1 MVSACTCT
9 VDEASNHLAHYR
21 TVTKTLAAIGA
32 TIACAPVALADRPL
46 SVLRSAGTKTDP
58 VLQLNWGLLA
68 ISIVVIVII
77 GTLLVLALA
86 RQRQPRPAF
95 DAPRP
100 LPVSR
105 PSGGI
110 TWIYIGIGLT
120 ALTLLGSLVWSMV
133 VLAHVA
139 APAGKAGLE
148 LVVTGHQWWWQ
159 VNYIGDPISRRFT
172 TANEIHIPVGVP
184 VRITLKSADV
194 IHSFWVPAL
203 SGKTD
208 LIPGQSNTTWIEARE
223 PGTYRGQCGEY
234 CGAQH
239 AHMAFSVVADSP
251 ATFDAWWQAQLA
263 DSPAPT
269 DDSAKA
275 GQIAFL
281 RRCGSCH
288 TVRGTDAG
296 GIYGQVLTHLTQRAT
311 IAAGVLPN
319 TPGHRAAWIA
329 DPQGIKP
336 GSQMPVLSISGPEI
350 AAIQAYLATLK

>member
-1 MVSACTCT
+1 VAK
-9 VDEASNHLAHYR
+9 A
-21 TVTKTLAAIGA
+21 LAALGGVIV
-32 TIACAPVALADRPL
+32 CAPLTALADRPM
-46 SVLRSAGTKTDP
+46 SVLRSAGPKGDP

-68 ISIVVIVII
+68 ISILVVVII
-77 GTLLVLALA
+77 GTLLVLALS
-86 RQRQPRPAF
+86 RQPQPRLAF
-95 DAPRP
+95 DARGP

-105 PSGGI
+105 PAGGI
-110 TWIYIGIGLT
+110 TWIYVGIGLT

-133 VLAHVA
+133 VLANVA
-139 APAGKAGLE
+139 VPSGKGGLE
-148 LVVTGHQWWWQ
+148 LQVIGHQWWWQ

-208 LIPGQSNTTWIEARE
+208 LIPGQTNTTWIEARE
-223 PGTYRGQCGEY
+223 AGTYRGQCGEY

-239 AHMAFSVVADSP
+239 AHMAFSVVADPP

-263 DSPAPT
+263 DSPPPT

-275 GQIAFL
+275 GKIAFV

-296 GIYGQVLTHLTQRAT
+296 GIYGPDLTHLTQRAT

-319 TPGHRAAWIA
+319 TPGHRGAWIA

-336 GSQMPVLSISGPEI
+336 GSQMPVLSLSGPEI